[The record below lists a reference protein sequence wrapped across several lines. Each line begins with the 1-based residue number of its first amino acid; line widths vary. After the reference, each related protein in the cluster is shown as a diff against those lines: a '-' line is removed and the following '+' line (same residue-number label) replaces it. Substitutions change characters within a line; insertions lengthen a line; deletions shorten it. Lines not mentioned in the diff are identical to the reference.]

1 MKDNSESE
9 GLRKEENRQ
18 MANPL
23 KFVQEV
29 RSETSKVT
37 WPTRNEVAVTTVMVF
52 ILATLAAIFF
62 FIADQ
67 ILSWLVSLLLGLAG

>member
-1 MKDNSESE
+1 
-9 GLRKEENRQ
+9 

-67 ILSWLVSLLLGLAG
+67 ILSWVVSLLLGLAN

>member
-1 MKDNSESE
+1 
-9 GLRKEENRQ
+9 

-67 ILSWLVSLLLGLAG
+67 ILSWLVSLLLGLAN

>member
-1 MKDNSESE
+1 
-9 GLRKEENRQ
+9 

-52 ILATLAAIFF
+52 ILETLAAIFF

>member
-1 MKDNSESE
+1 
-9 GLRKEENRQ
+9 

-52 ILATLAAIFF
+52 ILATLAAVFF

-67 ILSWLVSLLLGLAG
+67 VLSWLVSLLLGLAG

>member
-1 MKDNSESE
+1 
-9 GLRKEENRQ
+9 

-23 KFVQEV
+23 KFMQEV

-52 ILATLAAIFF
+52 ILAALAAIFF

-67 ILSWLVSLLLGLAG
+67 ILSWLVSLLLGLAN